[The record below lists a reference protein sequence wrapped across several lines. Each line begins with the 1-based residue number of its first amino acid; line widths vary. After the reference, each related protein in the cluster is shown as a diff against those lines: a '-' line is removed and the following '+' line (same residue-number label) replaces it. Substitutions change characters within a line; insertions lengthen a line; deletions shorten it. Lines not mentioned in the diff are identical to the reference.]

1 MAHRNAACPAGADN
15 ELIYMS
21 ARRQL
26 ALYKKR
32 KLSPIEV
39 LESQIKRTAEVN
51 PKINAVTF
59 FHWRGARTA
68 AKNSENRYLR
78 DEPLPLDGVTVA
90 IKDQFDKIGWKITA
104 GSKLVN
110 TVCKSNH
117 PLVEKLIRAGAVLHM
132 QTTAPEFY
140 LVPLTWSDRWG
151 ITRNP
156 WNLEVSPGGS
166 SGGSAAAVAAGMATL
181 AIGSDMGG
189 SIRIPASLC
198 GLYGYHPPYGR
209 NSGTISDALLINASS
224 GPLARSFS
232 DLVLL
237 QNILVGPIE
246 GAPSIRPVFRLPRRY
261 PSIKGWKIAA
271 SLNQGWAQVD
281 PEVRAHTQSALSVL
295 RKAHAVVDEV
305 DLDLRMNAADVRQA
319 IEMALFTTSV
329 GGELADMKGRQGMTS
344 YGRRFV
350 KFALGMTP
358 KQAKEASEVTAKVH
372 KAIEKAVFAK
382 GYRVLI
388 CPTTTTTAIPAA
400 FDPSSHRPRIN
411 GVRVDPY
418 VGLMLT
424 SIFNLL
430 NWMPVMNVPIGYSE
444 NGVPVGVQI
453 AARAYDESAA
463 ASVAYAMSKR
473 AIPPFLKHQFPEFR

>member
-1 MAHRNAACPAGADN
+1 
-15 ELIYMS
+15 
-21 ARRQL
+21 
-26 ALYKKR
+26 
-32 KLSPIEV
+32 
-39 LESQIKRTAEVN
+39 
-51 PKINAVTF
+51 
-59 FHWRGARTA
+59 
-68 AKNSENRYLR
+68 
-78 DEPLPLDGVTVA
+78 
-90 IKDQFDKIGWKITA
+90 
-104 GSKLVN
+104 
-110 TVCKSNH
+110 
-117 PLVEKLIRAGAVLHM
+117 
-132 QTTAPEFY
+132 
-140 LVPLTWSDRWG
+140 
-151 ITRNP
+151 
-156 WNLEVSPGGS
+156 
-166 SGGSAAAVAAGMATL
+166 MATL

>member
-1 MAHRNAACPAGADN
+1 MAHRNAACPGGADN
-15 ELIYMS
+15 ELIYIS

-32 KLSPIEV
+32 KLSPVEV

-59 FHWRGARTA
+59 SHWRGARTA
-68 AKNSENRYLR
+68 AKNSENRYLKG
-78 DEPLPLDGVTVA
+78 EPLPLDGVTVA

-110 TVCKSNH
+110 TVSKSNH

-140 LVPLTWSDRWG
+140 LVPVTWSDRWG

-209 NSGTISDALLINASS
+209 NSGTISDALLIHASS

-232 DLVLL
+232 DLMLL

-246 GAPSIRPVFRLPRRY
+246 GAPSIRPVFRLPSRY
-261 PSIKGWKIAA
+261 PSIKGWKIAV
-271 SLNQGWAQVD
+271 SLDQSWAQVD

-295 RKAHAVVDEV
+295 RKADAVVDEV
-305 DLDLRMNAADVRQA
+305 DLDLRMNAADIRQA

-329 GGELADMKGRQGMTS
+329 GGELAEMKNRQTKMTT

-358 KQAKEASEVTAKVH
+358 RQAKEASEVTAK
-372 KAIEKAVFAK
+372 
-382 GYRVLI
+382 G
-388 CPTTTTTAIPAA
+388 PQG
-400 FDPSSHRPRIN
+400 D
-411 GVRVDPY
+411 
-418 VGLMLT
+418 
-424 SIFNLL
+424 
-430 NWMPVMNVPIGYSE
+430 
-444 NGVPVGVQI
+444 
-453 AARAYDESAA
+453 
-463 ASVAYAMSKR
+463 
-473 AIPPFLKHQFPEFR
+473 

>member
-246 GAPSIRPVFRLPRRY
+246 GATSIRPVFQLPSRY
-261 PSIKGWKIAA
+261 PSIKGWKIAV
-271 SLNQGWAQVD
+271 SLDQSWAQVD
-281 PEVRAHTQSALSVL
+281 PEVRAQTRSALSIL
-295 RKAHAVVDEV
+295 RNANATVHEV
-305 DLDLRMNAADVRQA
+305 DLDLQMNTAGIRQA

-329 GGELADMKGRQGMTS
+329 GGELAEMDSRQAKMTT

-350 KFALGMTP
+350 KLALGMTP
-358 KQAKEASEVTAKVH
+358 KHAKKASEIAK
-372 KAIEKAVFAK
+372 KIIGAIEKAFFAK

-388 CPTTTTTAIPAA
+388 FPTTKTTAIPAA
-400 FDPSSHRPRIN
+400 FDPSKHLLRIN

-418 VGLMLT
+418 VSLMLT
-424 SIFNLL
+424 SIFNL
-430 NWMPVMNVPIGYSE
+430 
-444 NGVPVGVQI
+444 
-453 AARAYDESAA
+453 
-463 ASVAYAMSKR
+463 
-473 AIPPFLKHQFPEFR
+473 